1 MSSNLRI
8 HASINSLVTY
18 KLKGFKAFLTRH
30 AQLKAAHAWGLEIAL
45 VRTSICV
52 CVCVSAPEAL
62 ITSGVIWCDIG
73 CVRLVKQVSWH
84 FPAFNYF
91 I

>member
-1 MSSNLRI
+1 MILLFLNQVHMAFGRTPGFL
-8 HASINSLVTY
+8 
-18 KLKGFKAFLTRH
+18 KLIWLPR
-30 AQLKAAHAWGLEIAL
+30 QY
-45 VRTSICV
+45 V
-52 CVCVSAPEAL
+52 CVCVWMSVCLPPKVL

-73 CVRLVKQVSWH
+73 CMRLVKQVSWL